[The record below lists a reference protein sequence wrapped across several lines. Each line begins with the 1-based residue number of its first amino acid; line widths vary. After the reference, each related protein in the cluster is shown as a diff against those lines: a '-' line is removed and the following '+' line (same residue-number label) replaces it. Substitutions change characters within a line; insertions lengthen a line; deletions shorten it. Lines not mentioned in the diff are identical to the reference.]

1 MKILNREDYL
11 TKASNIILA
20 GLFVKAGYKLPE
32 KLRLTCGL
40 PSKGAFGAKLRTIG
54 QCWSPEVSS
63 DDTIEIM
70 ISPTV
75 DDNQMMLGVL
85 VHELVHAVVG
95 NKEGHGKVFKQCAI
109 AVGLTGKMTATTS
122 TDTLIDYLQT
132 NVIAVLGDYP
142 HAKIDYTKQ
151 KKQTTRMIKCEC
163 ESCGYVVRTSRK
175 WVEIALPICG
185 VCSETMQIV

>member
-11 TKASNIILA
+11 NQASDIILA
-20 GLFVKAGYKLPE
+20 GLFVKAGYDLPD

-54 QCWSPEVSS
+54 QCWSPAAS
-63 DDTIEIM
+63 DDNTTEIM

-95 NKEGHGKVFKQCAI
+95 NQAGHGKVFKQHL
-109 AVGLTGKMTATTS
+109 VGLIKSTT
-122 TDTLIDYLQT
+122 
-132 NVIAVLGDYP
+132 
-142 HAKIDYTKQ
+142 
-151 KKQTTRMIKCEC
+151 M
-163 ESCGYVVRTSRK
+163 
-175 WVEIALPICG
+175 EILK
-185 VCSETMQIV
+185 